1 MLERRPPLPGTPTA
15 DADGSETS
23 DVPFGALEPSVGIRD
38 WLLGEGARIDK
49 AERMLEGLAE
59 RLIDIGVPVDRAST
73 AIDTLHSEYAGVGR
87 VWTRNGGVTVR
98 LFPHGSRSQE
108 AYLRSPFAEV
118 HRTGRWLILDL
129 SETPDDAYA
138 IVPDLKAEGF
148 THYVVAPLFF
158 TNGTQNGITF
168 ATKCP
173 RGSSAS
179 TSRSCASS
187 CPRSRR

>member
-118 HRTGRWLILDL
+118 HQTGRWLILDL

-138 IVPDLKAEGF
+138 IVPDLKAEGSR
-148 THYVVAPLFF
+148 TTSSRRCSSRTARRTASPSPPS
-158 TNGTQNGITF
+158 
-168 ATKCP
+168 AR